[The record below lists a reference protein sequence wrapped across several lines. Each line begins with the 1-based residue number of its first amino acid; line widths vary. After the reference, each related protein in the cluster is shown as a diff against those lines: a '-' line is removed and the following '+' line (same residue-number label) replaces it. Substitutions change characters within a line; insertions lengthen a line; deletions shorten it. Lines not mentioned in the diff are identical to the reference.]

1 MTEYL
6 DKRNNFISVYFFI
19 GITIFFA
26 FLLEVFV
33 SNFFELSVYLPL
45 TLMVLIYWNMAL
57 PKNIG
62 LIWAMIFGFCL
73 DINQEILLGSH
84 VILFLFISYFTQR
97 YFHRLRALYTI
108 QQSLFVAIIVLI
120 YQIFLIFFLSEFSDT
135 VTIELVLMTVMAAL
149 IWPIIFGIL
158 RQLRIK
164 FVQSN

>member
-6 DKRNNFISVYFFI
+6 DNRSNFISVYFFI

-97 YFHRLRALYTI
+97 YFHRLRALYTV

-120 YQIFLIFFLSEFSDT
+120 YQIFLIFFLSEFNDT
-135 VTIELVLMTVMAAL
+135 IIIELVLMTVTAAL

>member
-6 DKRNNFISVYFFI
+6 DKKNNFISVYFFI
-19 GITIFFA
+19 GITIFFS
-26 FLLEVFV
+26 FLLEIFL
-33 SNFFELSVYLPL
+33 SNMFDLSVYLPL

-62 LIWAMIFGFCL
+62 LIWAMIFGFSL
-73 DINQEILLGSH
+73 DVNQEVLLGSH
-84 VILFLFISYFTQR
+84 VLLFLFISYLTQR

-108 QQSLFVAIIVLI
+108 QQSLFVAIVVLI
-120 YQIFLIFFLSEFSDT
+120 YQIFLISFLGEFKESI
-135 VTIELVLMTVMAAL
+135 VIELISLTLISAL

>member
-6 DKRNNFISVYFFI
+6 DKRSNFISVYFFI
-19 GITIFFA
+19 GITIFFT
-26 FLLEVFV
+26 FLLEVFI

-97 YFHRLRALYTI
+97 YFHRLRALYTV

-120 YQIFLIFFLSEFSDT
+120 YQIFLIFFLSEFTDT
-135 VTIELVLMTVMAAL
+135 IIIELVLMTVMAAL

-158 RQLRIK
+158 RKLRIK

>member
-6 DKRNNFISVYFFI
+6 DKRSNFISVYFFI

-26 FLLEVFV
+26 FLLEVFI

-120 YQIFLIFFLSEFSDT
+120 YQIFLISFLSEFNDAIT
-135 VTIELVLMTVMAAL
+135 KELVSMTILAAL

>member
-6 DKRNNFISVYFFI
+6 DKRSNFISVYFFI

-26 FLLEVFV
+26 FLLEVLV

-120 YQIFLIFFLSEFSDT
+120 YQIFLIFFLSEFNDT
-135 VTIELVLMTVMAAL
+135 IIIELVLMTVMAAL

>member
-6 DKRNNFISVYFFI
+6 DKRSNLISVYFFI

-26 FLLEVFV
+26 FLLEVFI
-33 SNFFELSVYLPL
+33 SNFFELLVYLPL

-97 YFHRLRALYTI
+97 YFHRLRALYTV

-120 YQIFLIFFLSEFSDT
+120 YQIFLIFFLSEFTDT
-135 VTIELVLMTVMAAL
+135 IIIELVLMTVMAAL

>member
-6 DKRNNFISVYFFI
+6 DKRSNFVSVYFFI

-26 FLLEVFV
+26 FLLEVFI

-97 YFHRLRALYTI
+97 YFHRLRALYTV

-120 YQIFLIFFLSEFSDT
+120 YQIFLIFFLSEFTDT
-135 VTIELVLMTVMAAL
+135 IIIELVLMTVMAAL

>member
-19 GITIFFA
+19 GITIFFS
-26 FLLEVFV
+26 FLLEIFL
-33 SNFFELSVYLPL
+33 SNMFDLSVYLPL

-62 LIWAMIFGFCL
+62 LIWAMIFGFSL
-73 DINQEILLGSH
+73 DINQEVLLGSH
-84 VILFLFISYFTQR
+84 VLLFLFISYLTQR

-108 QQSLFVAIIVLI
+108 QQSLFVAIVVLI
-120 YQIFLIFFLSEFSDT
+120 YQIFLISFLGEFKESI
-135 VTIELVLMTVMAAL
+135 VIELIFLTLISAL

>member
-6 DKRNNFISVYFFI
+6 DKRSNFISVYFFI

-26 FLLEVFV
+26 FLLEVFI

-97 YFHRLRALYTI
+97 YFHRLRALYTV
-108 QQSLFVAIIVLI
+108 QQSFFVAIIVLI
-120 YQIFLIFFLSEFSDT
+120 YQIFLIFFLSEFNDT
-135 VTIELVLMTVMAAL
+135 IIIELVLMTVMAAL

>member
-6 DKRNNFISVYFFI
+6 DKRSNFISVYFFI
-19 GITIFFA
+19 GITIFFT

-97 YFHRLRALYTI
+97 YFHRLRALYTV

-120 YQIFLIFFLSEFSDT
+120 YQIFLIFFLSEFTDT
-135 VTIELVLMTVMAAL
+135 ITIELVLMTVLAAL

>member
-6 DKRNNFISVYFFI
+6 DKRSNFISVYFFI
-19 GITIFFA
+19 GITIFFT
-26 FLLEVFV
+26 FLLEVFI

-97 YFHRLRALYTI
+97 YFHRLRALYTV
-108 QQSLFVAIIVLI
+108 QQSLFVAIIVLM
-120 YQIFLIFFLSEFSDT
+120 YQIFLIFFLSEFTDT
-135 VTIELVLMTVMAAL
+135 IIIELVLMTVMAAL

>member
-6 DKRNNFISVYFFI
+6 DKKNNFISVYFFI
-19 GITIFFA
+19 GITIFFS
-26 FLLEVFV
+26 FLLEIFL
-33 SNFFELSVYLPL
+33 SNIFDLSIYLPL

-62 LIWAMIFGFCL
+62 LIWAMIFGFSL
-73 DINQEILLGSH
+73 DINQEVLLGSH
-84 VILFLFISYFTQR
+84 VLLFLFISYLTQR

-108 QQSLFVAIIVLI
+108 QQSLFVAIVVLI
-120 YQIFLIFFLSEFSDT
+120 YQIFLISFLGEFKESI
-135 VTIELVLMTVMAAL
+135 VIELISLTLISAL

>member
-19 GITIFFA
+19 GITIFFS
-26 FLLEVFV
+26 FLLEIFL
-33 SNFFELSVYLPL
+33 SNMFDLSVYFPL

-62 LIWAMIFGFCL
+62 LIWAMIFGFSL
-73 DINQEILLGSH
+73 DINQEVLLGSH
-84 VILFLFISYFTQR
+84 VLLFLFISYLTQR

-108 QQSLFVAIIVLI
+108 QQSLFVAIVVLI
-120 YQIFLIFFLSEFSDT
+120 YQIFLISFLGEFKESI
-135 VTIELVLMTVMAAL
+135 VIELISLTLISAL

>member
-6 DKRNNFISVYFFI
+6 DKKNNFISVYFFI
-19 GITIFFA
+19 GITIFFS
-26 FLLEVFV
+26 FLLEVFL
-33 SNFFELSVYLPL
+33 SNMFDLSVYLPL

-62 LIWAMIFGFCL
+62 LIWAMIFGFSL
-73 DINQEILLGSH
+73 DINQEVLLGSH
-84 VILFLFISYFTQR
+84 VLLFLFISYLTQR

-108 QQSLFVAIIVLI
+108 QQSLFVAIVVLI
-120 YQIFLIFFLSEFSDT
+120 YQIFLISFLGEFKESI
-135 VTIELVLMTVMAAL
+135 VIELISLTLISAL

>member
-6 DKRNNFISVYFFI
+6 DKKNNFISVYFFI
-19 GITIFFA
+19 GITIFFS
-26 FLLEVFV
+26 FLLEIFL
-33 SNFFELSVYLPL
+33 SNMFDLSVYLPL

-62 LIWAMIFGFCL
+62 LIWAMIFGFSL
-73 DINQEILLGSH
+73 DINQEVLLGSH
-84 VILFLFISYFTQR
+84 VLLFLFISYLTQR

-108 QQSLFVAIIVLI
+108 QQSLFVAIVVLI
-120 YQIFLIFFLSEFSDT
+120 YQIFLISFLGEFKENI
-135 VTIELVLMTVMAAL
+135 VIELISLTLISAL

-164 FVQSN
+164 FIQSN

>member
-6 DKRNNFISVYFFI
+6 DKRSNFISVYFFI
-19 GITIFFA
+19 GITIFFT
-26 FLLEVFV
+26 FLLEVFI

-97 YFHRLRALYTI
+97 YFHRLRALYTV

-120 YQIFLIFFLSEFSDT
+120 YQIFLIFFLSGFNDT
-135 VTIELVLMTVMAAL
+135 IIIELVLMTVMAAL

>member
-6 DKRNNFISVYFFI
+6 DKKNNFISVYFFI
-19 GITIFFA
+19 GITIFFS
-26 FLLEVFV
+26 FLLEIFL
-33 SNFFELSVYLPL
+33 SNMFDLSVYLPL

-62 LIWAMIFGFCL
+62 LIWAMIFGFSL
-73 DINQEILLGSH
+73 DINQEVLLGSH
-84 VILFLFISYFTQR
+84 VLLFLFISYLTQR

-108 QQSLFVAIIVLI
+108 QQSLFVAIVVLI
-120 YQIFLIFFLSEFSDT
+120 YQIFLISFLGEFKESI
-135 VTIELVLMTVMAAL
+135 VIELISLTLMSAL

-164 FVQSN
+164 FIQSN

>member
-19 GITIFFA
+19 GITIFFS
-26 FLLEVFV
+26 FLLEIFL
-33 SNFFELSVYLPL
+33 SNMFDLSVYLPL

-62 LIWAMIFGFCL
+62 LIWAMIFGFSL
-73 DINQEILLGSH
+73 DINQEVLLGSH
-84 VILFLFISYFTQR
+84 VLLFLFISYLTQR

-108 QQSLFVAIIVLI
+108 QQSLFVAIVVLI
-120 YQIFLIFFLSEFSDT
+120 YQIFLISFLGEFKKSI
-135 VTIELVLMTVMAAL
+135 VIELISLTLISAL

-164 FVQSN
+164 FIQSN

>member
-6 DKRNNFISVYFFI
+6 DKKNNFISVYFFI
-19 GITIFFA
+19 GITIFFS
-26 FLLEVFV
+26 FLLEIFL
-33 SNFFELSVYLPL
+33 SNMFDLSVYLPL

-62 LIWAMIFGFCL
+62 LIWAMIFGFSL
-73 DINQEILLGSH
+73 DINQEVLLGSH
-84 VILFLFISYFTQR
+84 VLLFLFISYLTQR

-108 QQSLFVAIIVLI
+108 QQSLFVAIVVLI
-120 YQIFLIFFLSEFSDT
+120 YQIFLISFLGEFKKSI
-135 VTIELVLMTVMAAL
+135 VIELISLTLISAL

>member
-6 DKRNNFISVYFFI
+6 DKKNNFISVYFFI
-19 GITIFFA
+19 GITIFFS
-26 FLLEVFV
+26 FLLEIFL
-33 SNFFELSVYLPL
+33 SNMFDLSVYLPL

-62 LIWAMIFGFCL
+62 LIWAMIFGFSL
-73 DINQEILLGSH
+73 DINQEVLLGSH
-84 VILFLFISYFTQR
+84 VLLFLFISYLTQR

-108 QQSLFVAIIVLI
+108 QQSLFVAIVVLI
-120 YQIFLIFFLSEFSDT
+120 YQIFLISFLGEFKESI
-135 VTIELVLMTVMAAL
+135 VIELVSLTLISAL

>member
-6 DKRNNFISVYFFI
+6 DKRSNFISVYFFI
-19 GITIFFA
+19 GITVFFA

-97 YFHRLRALYTI
+97 YFHRLRALYTV

-120 YQIFLIFFLSEFSDT
+120 YQIFLIFFLSEFTDT
-135 VTIELVLMTVMAAL
+135 IIIELVLMTVMAAL

>member
-6 DKRNNFISVYFFI
+6 DKKNNFISVYFFI
-19 GITIFFA
+19 GITIFFS
-26 FLLEVFV
+26 FLLEIFL
-33 SNFFELSVYLPL
+33 SNMFDLSVYLPL

-62 LIWAMIFGFCL
+62 LIWAMIFGFSL
-73 DINQEILLGSH
+73 DINQEVLLGSH
-84 VILFLFISYFTQR
+84 VLLFLFISYLTQR

-108 QQSLFVAIIVLI
+108 QQSLFVAIVVLI
-120 YQIFLIFFLSEFSDT
+120 YQIFLISFLGEFKENI
-135 VTIELVLMTVMAAL
+135 VTELISLTLISAL

>member
-19 GITIFFA
+19 GITIFFS
-26 FLLEVFV
+26 FLLEIFL
-33 SNFFELSVYLPL
+33 SNIFNLSVYLPL

-62 LIWAMIFGFCL
+62 LIWAMIFGFSL
-73 DINQEILLGSH
+73 DINQEVLLGSH
-84 VILFLFISYFTQR
+84 VLLFLFISYLTQR

-108 QQSLFVAIIVLI
+108 QQSLFVAIVVLI
-120 YQIFLIFFLSEFSDT
+120 YQIFLISFLGEFKESI
-135 VTIELVLMTVMAAL
+135 VIELISLTLMSAL

>member
-1 MTEYL
+1 M
-6 DKRNNFISVYFFI
+6 S
-19 GITIFFA
+19 
-26 FLLEVFV
+26 FLLEIFL
-33 SNFFELSVYLPL
+33 SNIFDLSVYLPL

-62 LIWAMIFGFCL
+62 LIWAMIFGFSL
-73 DINQEILLGSH
+73 DINQEVLLGSH
-84 VILFLFISYFTQR
+84 VLLFLFISYLTQR

-108 QQSLFVAIIVLI
+108 QQSLFVAIVVLI
-120 YQIFLIFFLSEFSDT
+120 YQIFLISFLGEFKESI
-135 VTIELVLMTVMAAL
+135 VIELISLTLISAL

>member
-6 DKRNNFISVYFFI
+6 DKRSNFISVYFFI
-19 GITIFFA
+19 GITIFFT
-26 FLLEVFV
+26 FLLEVFI

-84 VILFLFISYFTQR
+84 VILFLSISYFTQR
-97 YFHRLRALYTI
+97 YFHRLRALYTV

-120 YQIFLIFFLSEFSDT
+120 YQIFLIFFLSGFNDTIIIEF
-135 VTIELVLMTVMAAL
+135 VLMTVLAAL